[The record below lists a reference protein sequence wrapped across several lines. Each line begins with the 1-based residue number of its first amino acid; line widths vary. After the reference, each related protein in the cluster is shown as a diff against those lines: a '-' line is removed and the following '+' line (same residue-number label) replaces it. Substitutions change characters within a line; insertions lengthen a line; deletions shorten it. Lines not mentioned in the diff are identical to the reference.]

1 MSHIEFTEQQIKDLI
16 KDNPSLRNRLQNLLI
31 GGPHE
36 GALDEFTMDQTNMR
50 VVRIGSEVVMR
61 PIGEIDNPDL
71 YQNHIWLNTEKFDFN
86 IKTVEGQG
94 YLEIT
99 DKVQVEPPEEL
110 KIEEPKKS
118 KKK

>member
-1 MSHIEFTEQQIKDLI
+1 MSHIELTEQQIKDLI
-16 KDNPSLRNRLQNLLI
+16 KDNPSLRHQFQNLLM

-36 GALDEFTMDQTNMR
+36 GVLDEFTMDQTNMR
-50 VVRIGSEVVMR
+50 VVRIGNNVVMR

-99 DKVQVEPPEEL
+99 DKVQVETPEEPVV
-110 KIEEPKKS
+110 EEPVVE
-118 KKK
+118 